1 MGPWRASDAEFR
13 RLVPGDSKKKLLY
26 GSVLTVNY
34 DPGRGMKYIGCLLV
48 IGGIATMFYM
58 RAYFFKPA
66 GKAKAAAT
74 PDSRKSQPKPSRQP
88 VAP

>member
-1 MGPWRASDAEFR
+1 M
-13 RLVPGDSKKKLLY
+13 PGSSKKKLLY

-34 DPGRGMKYIGCLLV
+34 DPGRGVKYIGCLLV

-66 GKAKAAAT
+66 GKAKALAAAASPT
-74 PDSRKSQPKPSRQP
+74 PKPQPPRQP
-88 VAP
+88 VAS